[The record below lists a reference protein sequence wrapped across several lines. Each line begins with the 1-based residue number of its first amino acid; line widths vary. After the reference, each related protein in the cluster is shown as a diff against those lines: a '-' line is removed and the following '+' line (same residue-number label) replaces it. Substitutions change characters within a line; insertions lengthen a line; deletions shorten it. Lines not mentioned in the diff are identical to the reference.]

1 MLSYTPQ
8 VNFLTEDVSVLA
20 VNFEISK
27 LLERY
32 GAMLS
37 DKQQRILDGYYNCD
51 LSLSEIAENEGMSR
65 QGASD
70 FVKRSEA
77 QLLEFEEKLQF
88 CRKTDELR
96 NICELVVGKKADF
109 SLLTEYIDNL

>member
-1 MLSYTPQ
+1 MLLYTPQ
-8 VNFLTEDVSVLA
+8 VIYFTEEVSVLA
-20 VNFEISK
+20 VNIEISR

-32 GAMLS
+32 GEVLS

-51 LSLSEIAENEGMSR
+51 LSLSEIAENEGMTR

-77 QLLEFEEKLQF
+77 ALVELEAALGFCKKSEELKSAYEKVLLGEDI
-88 CRKTDELR
+88 KTLAELIE
-96 NICELVVGKKADF
+96 NI
-109 SLLTEYIDNL
+109 

>member
-1 MLSYTPQ
+1 M
-8 VNFLTEDVSVLA
+8 A
-20 VNFEISK
+20 VNFEISR

-32 GAMLS
+32 GAVLS

-51 LSLSEIAENEGMSR
+51 LSLSEIAENEGMTR

-77 QLLEFEEKLQF
+77 ALVEFEAKLGF
-88 CRKTDELR
+88 CKKSDELR
-96 NICELVVGKKADF
+96 TVFEEYCEGKADTKAL
-109 SLLTEYIDNL
+109 SDLIENL

>member
-1 MLSYTPQ
+1 M
-8 VNFLTEDVSVLA
+8 A
-20 VNFEISK
+20 VNIEISR

-32 GAMLS
+32 ETVLS

-51 LSLSEIAENEGMSR
+51 LSLSEIAENEGMTR

-77 QLLEFEEKLQF
+77 ALIELEAKLGF
-88 CRKTDELR
+88 CKKSDEL
-96 NICELVVGKKADF
+96 KAAYEKALSGED
-109 SLLTEYIDNL
+109 LTILAEIIENL

>member
-1 MLSYTPQ
+1 M
-8 VNFLTEDVSVLA
+8 VA
-20 VNFEISK
+20 VNIEISK

-32 GAMLS
+32 GKALS

-51 LSLSEIAENEGMSR
+51 LSLSEIAENEGMTR

-77 QLLEFEEKLQF
+77 ALLELEAALGF
-88 CRKTDELR
+88 C
-96 NICELVVGKKADF
+96 KKAEELKGAFEKVLSGEDIKT
-109 SLLTEYIDNL
+109 LAELIENI

>member
-1 MLSYTPQ
+1 M
-8 VNFLTEDVSVLA
+8 A
-20 VNFEISK
+20 VNFEVSK

-32 GAMLS
+32 GAVLS

-51 LSLSEIAENEGMSR
+51 LSLSEIAENEGMTR

-77 QLLEFEEKLQF
+77 QLFEFEEKLAF
-88 CRKTDELR
+88 CSKTDELKAL
-96 NICELVVGKKADF
+96 CELVQKGEAGLDRLCEF
-109 SLLTEYIDNL
+109 IENL